1 MAFSAARAGALAA
14 CAGGALA
21 ILLSSASAQTRTL
34 TQVERDRSA
43 ASTRAAQLRRDADAV
58 RRGAA
63 TLDRQLA
70 ESSARRAETAA
81 AATLAEQRLAI
92 LRSRISADSARYEN
106 ERAALEAALVTT
118 ALSARRADISSIR
131 AGIVAR
137 AAAPTLQ
144 ARVRAT
150 SAALDKGRMLDQS
163 IAQRQRTLAEA
174 QIGID
179 AERAD
184 LVHLL
189 TQRRTARTRLIA
201 DATAAERRAAQ
212 FAAEARSLREL
223 AQRVAAQRPAAT
235 PRNPGTSGAG
245 AALPAAWLA
254 PAAGRIVR
262 NYGASVAGGPP
273 SQGVAVRTRAGA
285 QVVAP
290 ASGEVAYSGLF
301 RSYGQVLILNVEG
314 GYALVLTGLDA
325 LSARTGET
333 VRAGQ
338 MIGEMAASDTPAP
351 ELYVEVRRDGQPLD
365 PVGWLRARG
374 LTAAGSADAR
384 TG

>member
-1 MAFSAARAGALAA
+1 MVRAFRAGALIA

-21 ILLSSASAQTRTL
+21 IFLSSATAQTRTL

-43 ASTRAAQLRRDADAV
+43 ASSRATQLRRDADSA
-58 RRGAA
+58 RRDVAA
-63 TLDRQLA
+63 LDQRLTA
-70 ESSARRAETAA
+70 ASARRAETEAA
-81 AATLAEQRLAI
+81 AAQAEQRLSI
-92 LRSRISADSARYEN
+92 LRARVNADSARYAN
-106 ERAALEAALVTT
+106 ERDALEAALVTA
-118 ALSARRADISSIR
+118 ALSSRRAEPRAVR

-137 AAAPTLQ
+137 ALAPSLSQ
-144 ARVRAT
+144 RVLST

-163 IAQRQRTLAEA
+163 IAQQQVLLADAQTAIESERTEITNQL
-174 QIGID
+174 G
-179 AERAD
+179 
-184 LVHLL
+184 
-189 TQRRTARTRLIA
+189 QRRAAQTRLVA
-201 DATAAERRAAQ
+201 DATAAERRVAQ

-223 AQRVAAQRPAAT
+223 AQRVAAQRPSAT
-235 PRNPGTSGAG
+235 PTNPGTSSGGAT
-245 AALPAAWLA
+245 LPAAWLA
-254 PAAGRIVR
+254 PASGQIVR

-290 ASGEVAYSGLF
+290 AAGEVAYAGLF
-301 RSYGQVLILNVEG
+301 RSYGQVLILNVDG

-338 MIGEMAASDTPAP
+338 IIGAMAASDTSAP
-351 ELYVEVRRDGQPLD
+351 ELYVEVRRNGQPLD
-365 PVGWLRARG
+365 PARWLRARG
-374 LTAAGSADAR
+374 LTAAGSAGAR